1 VTADLLR
8 RSAIDVPGGSGEDQT
23 FPRCFSRI
31 LVDKRR
37 HLPSVFMRRAALF
50 FVCFAGKP
58 LRGLIVLAL
67 AWVLVGLSGD
77 AVAGPD
83 PAKLKAASESFEAG
97 AKAFG
102 AEKFEEAAA
111 HFEAADAAAPS
122 SKAVRLAI
130 KAREKAGQA
139 SRAATLAA
147 LAKERY
153 PDDAETKKVADKALN
168 DLGLKLHRVEVTCA
182 SPCLLAVGS
191 RIVHGEAAGRWVVFL
206 DPGKITIG
214 ASFTSGVTA
223 TDQTVNATAGGSSS
237 VRFTPA
243 AEKGTGGDTVVAP
256 TGGAGGDTSA
266 GGEGGEGGVGTGEP
280 EEPTKKE
287 WRIHPAFLFVCLAI
301 TAGAGATTIW
311 SGIDTINDPGTD
323 AVRAGC
329 AGQGEECQLYKDA
342 QAKEVRTN
350 ALIGA
355 TAGAGAITVILGAV
369 AKWSSDEKSTPKKD
383 GGDDESA
390 VIFDVPMLWVGE
402 ANAKGS
408 PSVYLRV
415 GGRF

>member
-1 VTADLLR
+1 
-8 RSAIDVPGGSGEDQT
+8 
-23 FPRCFSRI
+23 
-31 LVDKRR
+31 
-37 HLPSVFMRRAALF
+37 MRRAALF
-50 FVCFAGKP
+50 ILLTLACV
-58 LRGLIVLAL
+58 LMGLP
-67 AWVLVGLSGD
+67 GD

-130 KAREKAGQA
+130 KARDKAGQA

-206 DPGKITIG
+206 DPGKTTIG

-243 AEKGTGGDTVVAP
+243 AEKGTGGDSVVAPP
-256 TGGAGGDTSA
+256 TGGAGAGGDSSA

-287 WRIHPAFLFVCLAI
+287 WRIHPAFFFVGLAI

-311 SGIDTINDPGTD
+311 SGIDTINNPGTD
-323 AVRAGC
+323 AVREGC

-383 GGDDESA
+383 GDDESA

-402 ANAKGS
+402 ANAKGL

-415 GGRF
+415 GARF

>member
-1 VTADLLR
+1 MR
-8 RSAIDVPGGSGEDQT
+8 RS
-23 FPRCFSRI
+23 
-31 LVDKRR
+31 
-37 HLPSVFMRRAALF
+37 MF
-50 FVCFAGKP
+50 FGGKP
-58 LRGLIVLAL
+58 LHAFLLLAL
-67 AWVLVGLSGD
+67 ACLFAGLSGD
-77 AVAGPD
+77 AFAGPD

-102 AEKFEEAAA
+102 AERYEEAAA

-122 SKAVRLAI
+122 SKAIRLAI
-130 KAREKAGQA
+130 KARDKAGQA

-153 PDDAETKKVADKALN
+153 PDDAETKKVAEKALN
-168 DLGLKLHRVEVTCA
+168 DLGLKLHRVEVSCV

-191 RIVHGEAAGRWVVFL
+191 RIVHGEAATRWVVFL
-206 DPGKITIG
+206 DPGKQTIG
-214 ASFTSGVTA
+214 ASFLGNITA
-223 TDQTVNATAGGSSS
+223 TDQTVNATSGGSSS

-243 AEKGTGGDTVVAP
+243 EKGTGGDAVVTPP
-256 TGGAGGDTSA
+256 TGGAGAGGAAGTGGENAGGA

-280 EEPTKKE
+280 EEPVKKE
-287 WRIHPAFLFVCLAI
+287 WRIHPAFFFVGLAI

-323 AVRAGC
+323 AVREGC

-369 AKWSSDEKSTPKKD
+369 AKWSSDEKQTPKKD
-383 GGDDESA
+383 DGDESA
-390 VIFDVPMLWVGE
+390 VLFDVPMLWVGE

-408 PSVYLRV
+408 PSVYLRL

>member
-1 VTADLLR
+1 MFR
-8 RSAIDVPGGSGEDQT
+8 RS
-23 FPRCFSRI
+23 FSRI
-31 LVDKRR
+31 RECA
-37 HLPSVFMRRAALF
+37 FMRRAA
-50 FVCFAGKP
+50 V
-58 LRGLIVLAL
+58 LILLAL
-67 AWVLVGLSGD
+67 ACVLMGLPGD

-83 PAKLKAASESFEAG
+83 PAKLKTASESFEAG
-97 AKAFG
+97 AKAFS
-102 AEKFEEAAA
+102 AEKYEEAAA

-122 SKAVRLAI
+122 SKAIRLAI
-130 KAREKAGQA
+130 KARDKAGQA
-139 SRAATLAA
+139 ARAATLAA

-168 DLGLKLHRVEVTCA
+168 DLGLKLHRVEVNCV

-206 DPGKITIG
+206 DPGKGTIG

-223 TDQTVNATAGGSSS
+223 TDQTVNAIAGGSSS

-243 AEKGTGGDTVVAP
+243 AEKGAGGDAVVTP
-256 TGGAGGDTSA
+256 PVGGAGGDGGA
-266 GGEGGEGGVGTGEP
+266 AAGGGEGGEGGVGTGDP
-280 EEPTKKE
+280 EEPAKKE
-287 WRIHPAFLFVCLAI
+287 WRIHPAFFFVGLAI

-311 SGIDTINDPGTD
+311 SGIDTINNPGTD
-323 AVRAGC
+323 AVREGC
-329 AGQGEECQLYKDA
+329 AGQGEDCQLYKDA

-369 AKWSSDEKSTPKKD
+369 AKWSSDEKSAPKKD
-383 GGDDESA
+383 DAEESA

-408 PSVYLRV
+408 PSVYMRV

>member
-1 VTADLLR
+1 
-8 RSAIDVPGGSGEDQT
+8 
-23 FPRCFSRI
+23 
-31 LVDKRR
+31 
-37 HLPSVFMRRAALF
+37 MRRAAPSLGLWSNLF
-50 FVCFAGKP
+50 LF
-58 LRGLIVLAL
+58 LAL
-67 AWVLVGLSGD
+67 ACAFLAVPGD
-77 AVAGPD
+77 AAAGPD

-102 AEKFEEAAA
+102 ADKFEEAAA

-122 SKAVRLAI
+122 SKAIRLAI
-130 KAREKAGQA
+130 KARDKAGQA

-168 DLGLKLHRVEVTCA
+168 DLGLKLHRVEVTCVSA
-182 SPCLLAVGS
+182 CLLAVGS
-191 RIVHGEAAGRWVVFL
+191 RIVHGEAATRWVVFL
-206 DPGKITIG
+206 DPGKQTIG
-214 ASFTSGVTA
+214 ASFVGNVTA
-223 TDQTVNATAGGSSS
+223 TDQTVNATAGGSTS

-243 AEKGTGGDTVVAP
+243 AEKGTGGDTVVTPP
-256 TGGAGGDTSA
+256 TGGAGGA
-266 GGEGGEGGVGTGEP
+266 GGETSTGGTGGEGGVGPGEP
-280 EEPTKKE
+280 EEPVKKE
-287 WRIHPAFLFVCLAI
+287 WRIHPAFFFVGLAI

-311 SGIDTINDPGTD
+311 SGIDTINNPGTD
-323 AVRAGC
+323 AVREGC

-369 AKWSSDEKSTPKKD
+369 AKWSSDEKQTPKKD

-408 PSVYLRV
+408 PSVYMRV